1 MIDATIHGWDR
12 NVMKKQYIMNLQCTK
27 DTTQSLGK
35 NLYAF
40 DFNLDRFISTAIRYV
55 RIDDCC
61 MLLMSTE
68 M

>member
-1 MIDATIHGWDR
+1 
-12 NVMKKQYIMNLQCTK
+12 MKKQYIMNLQCTK

>member
-1 MIDATIHGWDR
+1 M
-12 NVMKKQYIMNLQCTK
+12 
-27 DTTQSLGK
+27 
-35 NLYAF
+35 YAF
-40 DFNLDRFISTAIRYV
+40 DANLDRFISTAIRYV